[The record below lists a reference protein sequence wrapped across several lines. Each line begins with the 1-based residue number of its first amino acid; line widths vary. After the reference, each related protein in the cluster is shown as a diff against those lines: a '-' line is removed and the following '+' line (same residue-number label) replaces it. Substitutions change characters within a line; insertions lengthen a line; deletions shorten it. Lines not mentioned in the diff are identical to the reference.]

1 MTTDPSITT
10 PDSRPVIYDNHG
22 RPITYLRLAVTD
34 RCNLRCFY
42 CMPEEGIKYLHK
54 SKLLSYEEML
64 RIVGVLAELGVHKV
78 RITGG
83 EPFVRNNLVDFLYR
97 LADIQGIDE
106 LNITTNGVLTG
117 QYLKQMKEIGIR
129 SVNLSLDTL
138 VATKFNT
145 ITLRNQFEKVIDNL
159 HLLLNNDFKVKVN
172 VVLMKGFN
180 ENEIVDFVKLTQFL
194 PISVRFIEFMP
205 FAGNEWDRS
214 KMVSQNE
221 ILSKV
226 ETCFTS
232 DKIQKLED
240 EKNFTARTYKI
251 KGFQGDFGIISSIT
265 NPFCDSCNRIRLT
278 ANGKIKNC
286 LFSNSE
292 TDLLTAFRNG
302 ESITNLIAQ
311 SVQNKKKVRA
321 GMETFSEINDP
332 SLHFDNRSMIAIG
345 G

>member
-1 MTTDPSITT
+1 MTPSKTILTD
-10 PDSRPVIYDNHG
+10 DFG
-22 RPITYLRLAVTD
+22 RKHNYLRISLLEK
-34 RCNLRCFY
+34 CNLRCTY
-42 CMPEEGIKYLHK
+42 CMPADGIA
-54 SKLLSYEEML
+54 LSPKASLMTADEIFALAQTFVE
-64 RIVGVLAELGVHKV
+64 IGVDKIRL
-78 RITGG
+78 TGG
-83 EPFVRNNLVDFLYR
+83 EPLLRKDFPEIISK
-97 LADIQGIDE
+97 LATLE
-106 LNITTNGVLTG
+106 TSLSITTNGILIDRHIEA
-117 QYLKQMKEIGIR
+117 LKQANIR
-129 SVNLSLDTL
+129 KINLSLDTL
-138 VATKFNT
+138 VSSKFHT

-159 HLLLNNDFKVKVN
+159 HLLLNNDFEVKVN

-180 ENEIVDFVKLTQFL
+180 ENEIADFVQLTQFL

-221 ILSKV
+221 ILSEV
-226 ETCFTS
+226 NNVFPSQE
-232 DKIQKLED
+232 IQKLED

-265 NPFCDSCNRIRLT
+265 NPFCDGCNRIRLT

-302 ESITNLIAQ
+302 ESITDLI
-311 SVQNKKKVRA
+311 SESIKNKKKVRA
-321 GMETFSEINDP
+321 GMVTVSEMDDP
-332 SLHFDNRSMIAIG
+332 TLHFDNRSMIAIG

>member
-1 MTTDPSITT
+1 MTPSKTILTD
-10 PDSRPVIYDNHG
+10 DFG
-22 RPITYLRLAVTD
+22 RKHNYLRISLLEK
-34 RCNLRCFY
+34 CNLRCTY
-42 CMPEEGIKYLHK
+42 CMPADGIA
-54 SKLLSYEEML
+54 LSPKASLMTADEIFAVAQIFVEN
-64 RIVGVLAELGVHKV
+64 GVDKIRL
-78 RITGG
+78 TGG
-83 EPFVRNNLVDFLYR
+83 EPLLRKDFPEIISK
-97 LADIQGIDE
+97 LAT
-106 LNITTNGVLTG
+106 LKTSLSITTNGILIDRHIEA
-117 QYLKQMKEIGIR
+117 LKEANVKKI
-129 SVNLSLDTL
+129 NLSLDTL
-138 VATKFNT
+138 VSSKFHT

-159 HLLLNNDFKVKVN
+159 HLLLNNDFHVKVN

-180 ENEIVDFVKLTQFL
+180 ENEITDFVQLTQFL

-221 ILSKV
+221 ILSEV
-226 ETCFTS
+226 NTIFSSEE
-232 DKIQKLED
+232 IQKLED

-265 NPFCDSCNRIRLT
+265 NPFCDGCNRIRLT

-302 ESITNLIAQ
+302 ESITDLI
-311 SVQNKKKVRA
+311 SESLKNKKKVRA
-321 GMETFSEINDP
+321 GMVTVSEMDDP
-332 SLHFDNRSMIAIG
+332 ALHFDNRSMIAIG

>member
-1 MTTDPSITT
+1 MTPSKTILTD
-10 PDSRPVIYDNHG
+10 DFG
-22 RPITYLRLAVTD
+22 RKHNYLRISLLEK
-34 RCNLRCFY
+34 CNLRCTY
-42 CMPEEGIKYLHK
+42 CMPADGIALSPKASLMTAEEIFSLAQIFV
-54 SKLLSYEEML
+54 EN
-64 RIVGVLAELGVHKV
+64 GVDKIRL
-78 RITGG
+78 TGG
-83 EPFVRNNLVDFLYR
+83 EPLLRKDFPEIISKLS
-97 LADIQGIDE
+97 A
-106 LNITTNGVLTG
+106 LNTSLSITTNGILIDRHIEA
-117 QYLKQMKEIGIR
+117 LKQANIKKI
-129 SVNLSLDTL
+129 NLSLDTL
-138 VATKFNT
+138 VSSKFHT

-159 HLLLNNDFKVKVN
+159 HLLLNNDFHVKVN

-180 ENEIVDFVKLTQFL
+180 ENEITDFVQLTQFL

-221 ILSKV
+221 ILSEV
-226 ETCFTS
+226 NNVFSSEE
-232 DKIQKLED
+232 IQKLED

-265 NPFCDSCNRIRLT
+265 NPFCDGCNRIRLT

-302 ESITNLIAQ
+302 ESITDLI
-311 SVQNKKKVRA
+311 SESIKNKKKVRA
-321 GMETFSEINDP
+321 GMVTVSEMDDP
-332 SLHFDNRSMIAIG
+332 TLHFDNRSMIAIG